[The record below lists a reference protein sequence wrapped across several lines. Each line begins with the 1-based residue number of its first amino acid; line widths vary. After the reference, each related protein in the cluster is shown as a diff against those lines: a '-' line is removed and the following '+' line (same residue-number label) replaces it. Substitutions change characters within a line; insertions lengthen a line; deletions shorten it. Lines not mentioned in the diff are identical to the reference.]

1 MSEADTSNPS
11 PVEPDSSPDDRCL
24 GEDANEQLPIS
35 AEVVNLFEQ
44 TSLSNSDNPIAVS
57 ETIDAEKLPVNHSV
71 DLPQGDFAK
80 NTDWFALA
88 CKLRQRNRELIKTV
102 VQLEQALADSQEQLH
117 SQIMRTRSADTLIAR
132 QAEELEKT
140 QEQVSHLFHELEA
153 SHQAAQHQ
161 QTLIETISEQLEASQ
176 EQVAQLERE
185 CTLLQQDYNQ
195 QAQKLLETGKQVQEL
210 RSRLHRQQR
219 YTLQFKA
226 ALEQCLEV
234 PSPTTAI
241 SQQLDGKTS
250 STALIPAIKPIQ
262 PWSSSTDELDYPPE
276 TDTNRSSVSLDDD
289 PLACESLAPYSE
301 EAKVEPERNQQQQLA
316 TTEKDVSPEL
326 EAFNLFLETLD
337 PEIENPS
344 AAEFLEVPPS
354 SESPPSNEEAIA
366 STKSNWP
373 SHVISPLHHAKR
385 RKSRA
390 VIDLPK
396 FIPHRS
402 C

>member
-1 MSEADTSNPS
+1 MSEANTPNPR
-11 PVEPDSSPDDRCL
+11 PLEPDSSPDDGCL
-24 GEDANEQLPIS
+24 SEDVNEQLPIS

-44 TSLSNSDNPIAVS
+44 MSLSNSDNPIAAS
-57 ETIDAEKLPVNHSV
+57 GTIDAEELPVNHGG

-132 QAEELEKT
+132 QAEELDKT
-140 QEQVSHLFHELEA
+140 QEQVSNLFHELEA
-153 SHQAAQHQ
+153 SHQAAQRQ
-161 QTLIETISEQLEASQ
+161 QILIETISEQLEASQ

-185 CTLLQQDYNQ
+185 CTLLQQNYNQ

-234 PSPTTAI
+234 PSPTTTI
-241 SQQLDGKTS
+241 SQQLDSKTS

-262 PWSSSTDELDYPPE
+262 PWSSLTDELDYPPE
-276 TDTNRSSVSLDDD
+276 TDANGSSASLDDD

-301 EAKVEPERNQQQQLA
+301 EEKVEPERNQQQQLA
-316 TTEKDVSPEL
+316 TTEKDVPPEL

-344 AAEFLEVPPS
+344 AAEFLEVPP
-354 SESPPSNEEAIA
+354 PAV
-366 STKSNWP
+366 
-373 SHVISPLHHAKR
+373 SHLQAMKKRLLLLNPTGLHM
-385 RKSRA
+385 
-390 VIDLPK
+390 
-396 FIPHRS
+396 
-402 C
+402 